1 MSTASTKLLLVSLHR
16 FVYYVLSSRISLLQ
30 HYKLSNQ
37 LIKYVFNVYELKELK
52 FANAMLI
59 LIAISLLFLRE
70 NTCIFKPV
78 LIPKWKFG
86 NCSNVNPGIKY
97 TFCEQLILSHKQ

>member
-1 MSTASTKLLLVSLHR
+1 MFIEHK
-16 FVYYVLSSRISLLQ
+16 
-30 HYKLSNQ
+30 
-37 LIKYVFNVYELKELK
+37 LKELK

-78 LIPKWKFG
+78 LIPKWKFV
-86 NCSNVNPGIKY
+86 NCSNVNSGIKY
-97 TFCEQLILSHKQ
+97 KFCEQLILSHKQ